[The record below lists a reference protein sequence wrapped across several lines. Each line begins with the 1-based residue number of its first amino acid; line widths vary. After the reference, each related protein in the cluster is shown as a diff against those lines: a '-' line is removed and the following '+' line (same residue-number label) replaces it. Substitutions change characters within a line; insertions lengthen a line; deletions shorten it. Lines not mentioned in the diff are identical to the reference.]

1 MSYLERI
8 SALALGRYADG
19 PPARPVSVGP
29 FAADPAEVLIDNRV
43 EATTDP
49 GAVGSTQMP
58 QGPDLGPDS
67 QPKYAEPV
75 VETPTEVP
83 ETGDPGHT
91 ATVPDPGATASR
103 QISPS
108 PEVET
113 NSGLARTDVES
124 EPQAGI
130 PGDVLIGQDK
140 AKPVAGNP
148 PYLSYAEALLQNPVA
163 QEANA
168 DAQAPKSVDP
178 GVLVGGEPVAPGHKE
193 GDLLAPMI
201 ETLSEPQLPHEMGT
215 QGGDKQAP
223 KGGVEIGELTIRV
236 EAPQPTQAPTVR
248 PRGVPISPG
257 AALRRAGIRRL

>member
-8 SALALGRYADG
+8 AALALGRYADG

-29 FAADPAEVLIDNRV
+29 FAADPAEILMDNRV

-67 QPKYAEPV
+67 QPKRADPV
-75 VETPTEVP
+75 AETPTEI
-83 ETGDPGHT
+83 
-91 ATVPDPGATASR
+91 PGATASR

-113 NSGLARTDVES
+113 DSRLVRNDDEL

-178 GVLVGGEPVAPGHKE
+178 GVLVGGEAVAPGHKQ
-193 GDLLAPMI
+193 GDLVAPMI

-215 QGGDKQAP
+215 QGGDEQAP

-236 EAPQPTQAPTVR
+236 EAPQPTQAPSAR